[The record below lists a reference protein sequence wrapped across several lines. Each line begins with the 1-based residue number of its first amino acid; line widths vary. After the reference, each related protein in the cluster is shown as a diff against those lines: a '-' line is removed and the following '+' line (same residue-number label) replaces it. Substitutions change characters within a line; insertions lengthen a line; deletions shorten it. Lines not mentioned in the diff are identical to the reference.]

1 MLSSLT
7 IETSII
13 RLHMR
18 LLDLPVLDH
27 EHIPL
32 APVAAENR
40 RAIEVEVQ
48 CGRELDG
55 GVAEEADLQTG
66 ELVERRGGYRSTYT
80 DARGS
85 GGV

>member
-1 MLSSLT
+1 MLGSLT

-32 APVAAENR
+32 APVAAEDR
-40 RAIEVEVQ
+40 RAVEVEVQ

-55 GVAEEADLQTG
+55 GVAEEADLQMG
-66 ELVERRGGYRSTYT
+66 DLVERSGGYTSSNT

-85 GGV
+85 RGI